1 MKMYFKKKVPDFR
14 ISKYDY
20 VPTQYSPNKAFISH
34 KDFRSPMQGLFTK
47 IPYTWPVAHSK

>member
-14 ISKYDY
+14 ISRYDY

-47 IPYTWPVAHSK
+47 IP